1 MAKKNVPKISRI
13 ASISFFL
20 LNWISVLIVAYKYFQ
35 LQQVP
40 LFFNQHDADVS
51 GAPAVSPLSREAWL
65 SL

>member
-20 LNWISVLIVAYKYFQ
+20 LNWISALIVAYKYFQ

-40 LFFNQHDADVS
+40 LFF
-51 GAPAVSPLSREAWL
+51 
-65 SL
+65 